1 MQVFFPY
8 LLLLGLIWTGYVLL
22 KARGTRQAQSIQADA
37 VSAGLTEPASLHP
50 LIDPARCKGCGAC
63 VAACPEQPSHKVL
76 GMIRNRA
83 QLISPTDC
91 IGHGACREACPHD
104 AITLVFGTERRGV
117 DIPMLKETFETN
129 IPGIYIAGELGGMGL
144 IRNAINQG
152 TQAMRNIIARLAELP
167 QAEERD
173 VLDTLIVGAGPA
185 GFAATLAA
193 HEARLNYRTIDQ
205 DSLGGTVFQFP
216 RGKLVMTQPA
226 ELPLVGKVNFR
237 ELSKEALLA
246 FWEKVEKDTGIHI
259 QYGERLE
266 GIQAHEGLFEVRT
279 SKGDYRSRTVLLALG
294 RRGTPRKLGVPGEDL
309 PKVVY
314 RMIDPEQYRNKKVLV
329 VGGGDAALEAACS
342 IADQPGSEV
351 TLSYRSKAI
360 TRAKKK
366 NREHL
371 EQAVAAGRVRLLLES
386 NAIGITPEQ
395 VEIEQ
400 KGEHLCI
407 DNDAV
412 IICAGG
418 LLPTRFLQDIGIEIV
433 TKHGE
438 A

>member
-1 MQVFFPY
+1 MEALAPY
-8 LLLLGLIWTGYVLL
+8 LLLLAVIWALYALG
-22 KARGTRQAQSIQADA
+22 KRRAARQARAVHEDA
-37 VSAGLTEPASLHP
+37 RAAGLTEPASLHP
-50 LIDPARCKGCGAC
+50 VIDPALCKGCGAC
-63 VAACPEQPSHKVL
+63 VAACPEQPSHTVL
-76 GMIRNRA
+76 GMIDNRA
-83 QLISPTDC
+83 QLVSPSDC

-117 DIPMLKETFETN
+117 DIPMLSDTFETN
-129 IPGIYIAGELGGMGL
+129 VPGIYIAGELGGMGL

-152 TQAMRNIIARLAELP
+152 RQAIENIAKRLAETPAMDGDAL
-167 QAEERD
+167 D
-173 VLDTLIVGAGPA
+173 VLIVGAGPA
-185 GFAATLAA
+185 GFSATLGA
-193 HEARLNYRTIDQ
+193 HKAKLRYRTIDQ

-226 ELPLVGKVNFR
+226 ELPLFGKVKFR
-237 ELSKEALLA
+237 ELSKETLLA
-246 FWEKVEKDTGIHI
+246 FWQKVEKDTGVKIH
-259 QYGERLE
+259 YGERLE
-266 GIQAHEGLFEVRT
+266 GIEPQNPGFEITT
-279 SKGDYRSRTVLLALG
+279 SQGQYRARCVLLCLG

-314 RMIDPEQYRNKKVLV
+314 RLIDPEQYRGQKVLV

-342 IADQPGSEV
+342 IADEPGTEV
-351 TLSYRSKAI
+351 TLSYRSAAI

-366 NREHL
+366 NRERL
-371 EQAVAAGRVRLLLES
+371 EQAVEAGRVRLILES
-386 NAIGITPEQ
+386 NTREITPEQ
-395 VEIEQ
+395 VEIEC
-400 KGEHLCI
+400 KGETIRL

-418 LLPTRFLQDIGIEIV
+418 VLPTRFLQGIGIEIV